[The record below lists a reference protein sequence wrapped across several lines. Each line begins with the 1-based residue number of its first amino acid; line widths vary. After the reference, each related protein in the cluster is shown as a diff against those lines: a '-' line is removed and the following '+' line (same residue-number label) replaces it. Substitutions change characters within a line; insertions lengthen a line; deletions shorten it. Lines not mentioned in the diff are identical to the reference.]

1 MILVTRIASCAF
13 LGKNSSCT
21 VVEEKWDSKSK
32 VAENRE
38 SNKNIER
45 TGVSNKPVGPEETCS
60 NEGGA
65 SQCNPVQDSTSQH
78 KGSAR

>member
-1 MILVTRIASCAF
+1 MATVRWLKIGRAPFSRAEHLIAEH
-13 LGKNSSCT
+13 GKS
-21 VVEEKWDSKSK
+21 D